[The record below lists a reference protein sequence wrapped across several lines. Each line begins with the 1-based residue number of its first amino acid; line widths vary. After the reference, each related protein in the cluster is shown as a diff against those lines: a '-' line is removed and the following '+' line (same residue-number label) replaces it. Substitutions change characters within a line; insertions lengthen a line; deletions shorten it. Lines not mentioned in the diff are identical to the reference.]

1 MKKLAVISG
10 KGGTGKTMI
19 TAGLAELVEPDLAL
33 ADCDVE
39 ASNLEIL
46 HPGELISTE
55 DFYGLDISVIDGDK
69 CVQCGACLDNC
80 RFDAVEFKD
89 GLYSIKALL
98 CEGCGVC
105 EYVCPSCAI
114 TMEKRLSGEIFC
126 SATEIGPLAHARLNP
141 GSGNSGLLVNEVKK
155 RAARWTDISELL
167 LIDGPP
173 GIGCPLISTVSGVDA
188 VLAVTEPS
196 VSGLSD
202 LSRTVEV
209 CKGFRLRIFVAINRY
224 DLEESVSQ
232 KIEEFCR
239 SEGLTVVGKIPF
251 DPSVVDAIRR
261 NLPVTKIDCPA
272 AEAVRDLWKNLS
284 KELEIS

>member
-1 MKKLAVISG
+1 
-10 KGGTGKTMI
+10 
-19 TAGLAELVEPDLAL
+19 
-33 ADCDVE
+33 
-39 ASNLEIL
+39 
-46 HPGELISTE
+46 
-55 DFYGLDISVIDGDK
+55 
-69 CVQCGACLDNC
+69 
-80 RFDAVEFKD
+80 
-89 GLYSIKALL
+89 
-98 CEGCGVC
+98 
-105 EYVCPSCAI
+105 
-114 TMEKRLSGEIFC
+114 
-126 SATEIGPLAHARLNP
+126 
-141 GSGNSGLLVNEVKK
+141 VNEVKK

-239 SEGLTVVGKIPF
+239 SEGLMVVGKIPF

-284 KELEIS
+284 KELEVS